1 MKKVEVK
8 VDETVMD
15 KICKAVEFATLPVF
29 IALCILSFGFA
40 LTLAGFAGLFVSGC
54 KLLKSFMKH
63 NKDIKK

>member
-29 IALCILSFGFA
+29 IVLCVLSFGFA
-40 LTLAGFAGLFVSGC
+40 LTLAGFAGFVCIWLQTAEIIYETQQG
-54 KLLKSFMKH
+54 H
-63 NKDIKK
+63 